1 VARVGELPDPRGLR
15 GRVTALLRRFPV
27 TGTFAALQLWIM
39 FATAIDPQLHA
50 HLLRHFGLD
59 WHQLATGQLWRL
71 VTAPLLQA
79 SAGFAWSNLLL
90 LAVVVPLAEWRL
102 GSRATPLVFFGGD
115 WLSTIPVLLGLGLA
129 AALGSAPAAALAA
142 TPDVGSSAGV
152 WALVAA
158 LAWSLP
164 PGRWRRFTLGAVLGG
179 LAVVAVAYHRL
190 FDVQHLISATLIVAV
205 LAARA
210 MLATRRSSHHSGPVD
225 RNPPAPRALPADRA
239 GP

>member
-1 VARVGELPDPRGLR
+1 S
-15 GRVTALLRRFPV
+15 
-27 TGTFAALQLWIM
+27 TFAALQLWIM
-39 FATAIDPQLHA
+39 SATTLDPGLHA

-71 VTAPLLQA
+71 ITAPLLQT

-102 GSRATPLVFFGGD
+102 GSRATPLAFFGGD

-129 AALGSAPAAALAA
+129 AAAGNTQAAELAA
-142 TPDVGSSAGV
+142 TPDAGSSAGG

-164 PGRWRRFTLGAVLGG
+164 PGRWRRLTVGTVLGG

-190 FDVQHLISATLIVAV
+190 FDVQHLISATLVVAV

-210 MLATRRSSHHSGPVD
+210 TLATRRSNHHSGPVN
-225 RNPPAPRALPADRA
+225 RNPPAPHTLPADQAEPTGQA